1 MNLLGNCPTV
11 VCPAAT
17 TGSDLS
23 TWTDWSDCQLSRDGT
38 AGFQV
43 RNREC
48 STGHCSEDVQ
58 EVQTCTHPG
67 TTAGILYYSPPP
79 TPQLSLF
86 GNGSKKHSGQ
96 DHVLM
101 SPSALLPESTRAHE
115 PKSQRA
121 YEPKSS

>member
-79 TPQLSLF
+79 PDPPAQPIWKWVQKTFRPR
-86 GNGSKKHSGQ
+86 
-96 DHVLM
+96 
-101 SPSALLPESTRAHE
+101 PRAHE
-115 PKSQRA
+115 PKCPIAR
-121 YEPKSS
+121 EHKSP